1 MDQPLTDELYLRFRD
16 LLIARCGLYYP
27 DSKRG
32 DLVYGLN
39 VVLRASGLSSLAE
52 LEQAIQTPGPVW
64 ELLLTHLTI
73 GETYFFR
80 NAPQIQAL
88 RQHILPEL
96 IARRT
101 PMRSLRFWSAGCA
114 SGEEPYS
121 LAMLLD
127 ELLPDQDAW
136 HITILATD
144 INPQALARAREGLY
158 GEWSFRETGEDQ
170 RRRYFQQEG
179 SRWRIDPRIR
189 RAVQFSNLN
198 LVEPTYPSVMNGT
211 CALDLILCRNVTI
224 YFEESTTRQIVE
236 RFYHTLAP
244 GGWLVVGHAEP
255 QAGVYHQ
262 YQVHNF
268 PDTIVYRKPL
278 DAPLFGFDP
287 ARGTFSQAEQPL
299 IQPRGARRSGG
310 TRPLSP
316 DRLRQQPAGPDE
328 PPASPPSPPP
338 APAPPPLT
346 QHENPAAAVVAL
358 AWSSIKARMALGDK
372 TGAGRLARD
381 LVARQPEH
389 VEALTLLGRLAAD
402 NGDLDAAR
410 QFCERALAVSSLA
423 TEAHYVLAQVYE
435 QQGLLDEALASYRR
449 AVFLD
454 REFVLGTLGMAN
466 IWRRMGR
473 HEDARRSYQKVLR
486 QLSGLPHSASIHGA
500 EGMTVGE
507 IVGFVTR
514 EMNKK

>member
-1 MDQPLTDELYLRFRD
+1 MDQPLTDELYQRFRD
-16 LLIARCGLYYP
+16 LLNARSGLYYP

-32 DLVYGLN
+32 DLTYGLN
-39 VVLRASGLSSLAE
+39 VVLRASGLGSLAE
-52 LEQAIQTPGPVW
+52 LERAVQTPGPVW

-96 IARRT
+96 ISRRG

-127 ELLPDQDAW
+127 ELLSDQSAW

-144 INPQALARAREGLY
+144 INPQALTRAREGLY
-158 GEWSFRETGEDQ
+158 GEWSFRETSEAQ
-170 RRRYFQQEG
+170 RARFFQPEG
-179 SRWRIDPRIR
+179 NRWRIAPQIR
-189 RAVQFSNLN
+189 RAVQFSSLN
-198 LVEPTYPSVMNGT
+198 LVEPTYPSILNGT

-224 YFEESTTRQIVE
+224 YFEEATTRQVVE
-236 RFYHTLAP
+236 RFYHALAP

-262 YQVHNF
+262 YQVYNF

-287 ARGTFSQAEQPL
+287 TRGTFSQGDQTL
-299 IQPRGARRSGG
+299 LQPRATRRPGG

-316 DRLRQQPAGPDE
+316 ERLRSA
-328 PPASPPSPPP
+328 PPAASEP
-338 APAPPPLT
+338 APAPA
-346 QHENPAAAVVAL
+346 PAATQSESPADAVVTL
-358 AWSSIKARMALGDK
+358 AWSSIKARMGLGDK

-381 LVARQPEH
+381 LLAREPEH

-402 NGDLDAAR
+402 SGDLDSAR
-410 QFCERALAVSSLA
+410 QFCERALAASTLA
-423 TEAHYVLAQVYE
+423 TEAHYILAQVYE
-435 QQGLLDEALASYRR
+435 QQGQLDQALASYRR
-449 AVFLD
+449 TVFLD
-454 REFVLGTLGMAN
+454 RDFVLGTLGMAN

-473 HEDARRSYQKVLR
+473 GQDARRSYQKVLR
-486 QLSGLPHSASIHGA
+486 QLSGLPTSASIHGA
-500 EGMTVGE
+500 EGVTVGE

-514 EMNKK
+514 EMSKL